1 MTQKK
6 SFQTEEEHA
15 ALKKWQEE
23 QDFLQIKWASE
34 ARKILV
40 GRTIAAVRYMTEEE
54 AADSDFYSSPIVII
68 FDDGSYIFPMR
79 DDEGNDAG
87 ALATSNEDTPTLP
100 VI

>member
-1 MTQKK
+1 MTEKK
-6 SFQTEEEHA
+6 AAPKTEQYDSRTTRDIWTA
-15 ALKKWQEE
+15 K
-23 QDFLQIKWASE
+23 
-34 ARKILV
+34 ARKLLV

-54 AADSDFYSSPIVII
+54 AEDSGFYSSPIVII

-87 ALATSNEDTPTLP
+87 ALATSDEENPTLP

>member
-1 MTQKK
+1 MKEKK
-6 SFQTEEEHA
+6 SAPKTE
-15 ALKKWQEE
+15 QSMR
-23 QDFLQIKWASE
+23 DIWAYE
-34 ARKILV
+34 AHKILV

>member
-6 SFQTEEEHA
+6 TA
-15 ALKKWQEE
+15 PKLE
-23 QDFLQIKWASE
+23 QSTRDIWTAK
-34 ARKILV
+34 ARKLLV

-87 ALATSNEDTPTLP
+87 ALATSDEENPTLP

>member
-6 SFQTEEEHA
+6 AASKTE
-15 ALKKWQEE
+15 QSTR
-23 QDFLQIKWASE
+23 DIWASE

-54 AADSDFYSSPIVII
+54 AADSDFDSSPIVII

>member
-6 SFQTEEEHA
+6 A
-15 ALKKWQEE
+15 ASKPE
-23 QDFLQIKWASE
+23 QSTRDVWATE

>member
-6 SFQTEEEHA
+6 AAPKPEQSTRDIWTE
-15 ALKKWQEE
+15 K
-23 QDFLQIKWASE
+23 
-34 ARKILV
+34 ARKLLV

-87 ALATSNEDTPTLP
+87 ALATSDEENPTLP

>member
-6 SFQTEEEHA
+6 AAHEEGQVFQRIRWEA
-15 ALKKWQEE
+15 
-23 QDFLQIKWASE
+23 E
-34 ARKILV
+34 ARKLLV

-54 AADSDFYSSPIVII
+54 SEDSDFDSSPIVII

>member
-6 SFQTEEEHA
+6 A
-15 ALKKWQEE
+15 ASKPE
-23 QDFLQIKWASE
+23 QSTRDVWATE

-54 AADSDFYSSPIVII
+54 AADSDFDSSPIVII

>member
-6 SFQTEEEHA
+6 TAPKLEQSTRDIWTEKAHK
-15 ALKKWQEE
+15 L
-23 QDFLQIKWASE
+23 
-34 ARKILV
+34 LV

-87 ALATSNEDTPTLP
+87 ALATSDEENPTLP